1 MYEKYK
7 KGIYT
12 LAGAT
17 AMGAFLELFLVPLH
31 IVAGGVGGIATLINH
46 LTGLGVGILIL
57 FINIPIFILGA
68 LNFNKRFLLYSL
80 LGTVIL
86 SLSTQF
92 FSQFPPLT
100 LDPLLAAIF
109 GGAGIGVSLGL
120 VISVN
125 GTTGGTDILAL
136 VLKKWFPR
144 FSVGQFFLFI
154 DGLVILAAGF
164 VFGEWEATLYSA
176 LTLFACSKVL
186 DAVLAGVD
194 YGQMVFV
201 MSDHAETIS
210 KGIFKEMQRGVTG
223 LQSVS
228 LYHGKQKTVL
238 LCVIRKVELPKLKK
252 VVHELDKNA
261 FMIVSDAREILGKG
275 FKTVSF

>member
-1 MYEKYK
+1 
-7 KGIYT
+7 
-12 LAGAT
+12 
-17 AMGAFLELFLVPLH
+17 
-31 IVAGGVGGIATLINH
+31 
-46 LTGLGVGILIL
+46 
-57 FINIPIFILGA
+57 
-68 LNFNKRFLLYSL
+68 
-80 LGTVIL
+80 
-86 SLSTQF
+86 
-92 FSQFPPLT
+92 
-100 LDPLLAAIF
+100 
-109 GGAGIGVSLGL
+109 
-120 VISVN
+120 
-125 GTTGGTDILAL
+125 
-136 VLKKWFPR
+136 
-144 FSVGQFFLFI
+144 
-154 DGLVILAAGF
+154 
-164 VFGEWEATLYSA
+164 ATLYSA

>member
-1 MYEKYK
+1 MCEKYK

-12 LAGAT
+12 LIGAT

-31 IVAGGVGGIATLINH
+31 IVAGGVGGIATLVNH
-46 LTGLGVGILIL
+46 LTGLSVGVLIL
-57 FINIPIFILGA
+57 LINIPIFVLGV
-68 LNFNKRFLLYSL
+68 LNFSKGFLYYSL
-80 LGTVIL
+80 LGTLAL

-100 LDPLLAAIF
+100 SDPLLAAVF
-109 GGAGIGVSLGL
+109 GGGGIGLSLGL

-136 VLKKWFPR
+136 VLKKWIPR
-144 FSVGQFFLFI
+144 FSVGQFFLLI
-154 DGLVILAAGF
+154 DGIVILAAGF
-164 VFGEWEATLYSA
+164 VFGEWESALYSA
-176 LTLFACSKVL
+176 LTLFACSKIL

-194 YGQMVFV
+194 YGQMVYI
-201 MSDHAETIS
+201 MSEYAETIS
-210 KGIFKEMQRGVTG
+210 GGIYRDMQRGVTG
-223 LQSVS
+223 LESIS
-228 LYHGKQKTVL
+228 LYHGKKKTVL

-252 VVHELDKNA
+252 VVHDLDENA

-275 FKTVSF
+275 FKTIS